1 MKYMVPFRKIDIPEE
16 PTVEPIEPDA
26 VLYFCDRRAC
36 EHCSYPLCKHTRDI
50 CHAVNF
56 EKNLGGAYWE
66 KEKRDLYG

>member
-1 MKYMVPFRKIDIPEE
+1 MTDIPIIETE
-16 PTVEPIEPDA
+16 IEPIEPDA

-66 KEKRDLYG
+66 KEKRDLYD